1 MKRIAFIINPISGTK
16 NKDRLPSQISRIL
29 DPTVWQVEVLFTE
42 YAGHAHELAK
52 QKAQEGYEAVV
63 AVGGDGTVNEVA
75 SALRDTQ
82 TALGII
88 PIGSGNGFA
97 RHLHIPMRVTQAL
110 RLINEAETI
119 ACDYGMVD
127 DRPFFCTC
135 GTGFDAYIA
144 DRFAKAGKRGLVTY
158 AKQTVQEAFHYQ
170 PEQYRL
176 VGEGID
182 VQTPALLITFAN
194 ANQWGNDA
202 QIAPHASLQDGQM
215 EIAIMSRFP
224 MIAAPDMAIRLFTR
238 TMHKSHYVHM
248 LHTDRI
254 RLIREKEGPFHFDGD
269 PHTLGCEINIRIVRA
284 GLRVLVSPKH
294 TQC

>member
-16 NKDRLPSQISRIL
+16 KKDRLPSLISRML
-29 DPTVWQVEVLFTE
+29 DPTLWQHEVLFTE

-75 SALRDTQ
+75 SALRDTE

-97 RHLHIPMRVTQAL
+97 RHLHIPMQVTQAL

-127 DRPFFCTC
+127 DKPFFCTC

-158 AKQTVQEAFHYQ
+158 VREVVRDAFIYE
-170 PEQYRL
+170 PEEYRL
-176 VGEGID
+176 TGDNID
-182 VQTPALLITFAN
+182 ITTKALLITFAN

-202 QIAPHASLQDGQM
+202 QIAPHASMQDGQM

-238 TMHKSHYVHM
+238 RMHKSHYVHM

-254 RLIREKEGPFHFDGD
+254 SLHRTQEGPFHFDGD
-269 PHTLGCEINIRIVRA
+269 PHTLGRDINIKIVRA
-284 GLRVLVSPKH
+284 GLKVLCSTKKAI
-294 TQC
+294 